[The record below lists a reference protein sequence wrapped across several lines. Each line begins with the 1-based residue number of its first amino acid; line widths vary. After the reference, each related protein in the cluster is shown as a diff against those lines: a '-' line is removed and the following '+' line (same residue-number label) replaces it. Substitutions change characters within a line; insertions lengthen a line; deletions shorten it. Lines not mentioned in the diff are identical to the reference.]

1 MSLRQNIS
9 PATSKT
15 AGSKKQK
22 ATKTASKKKT
32 SRVNW
37 HEAASCAL
45 QIELRDYSDLFEY
58 LPEYILGKN
67 SYRIDLLIIKKL
79 TKQPISKS
87 IAHIFRTFNLFEIKG
102 LGSSVSIDS
111 YYKTIG
117 YAGLLIAQSGSKN
130 QYSRKDISLTFLS
143 CHYPRKL
150 MEHLHSLQKEMK
162 LTVEK
167 FSPGVYYINKEI
179 FSTQIIVTSKLLPE
193 DYLYLRCLTNKLQDT
208 KLVNQLADDYKLH
221 QEQDI
226 YIRYMHQLTT
236 ANKKTKGD
244 SLMVCEGLLNLFG
257 TSSEEIIERTQKEAA
272 EYYLPKIDNLSSQND
287 HLSSQN
293 DRLSSQISYLQS
305 LLKQNNIPFDL
316 EAVTNGK

>member
-1 MSLRQNIS
+1 MSLHQNIS
-9 PATSKT
+9 PVPSQT
-15 AGSKKQK
+15 AGSKKLKTNKTVSQK
-22 ATKTASKKKT
+22 QKKY
-32 SRVNW
+32 RVNW

-45 QIELRDYSDLFEY
+45 QIELRDYSDLLEY

-79 TKQPISKS
+79 TKQPIPKS

-130 QYSRKDISLTFLS
+130 QYSRRDISLTLLS
-143 CHYPRKL
+143 FHYPQKL
-150 MEHLHSLQKEMK
+150 MKHLLSLQKEMY

-167 FSPGVYYINKEI
+167 SSPGVYHINKET
-179 FSTQIIVTSKLLPE
+179 FVAQIIVTSKLPPE

-208 KLVNQLADDYKLH
+208 KLVNQLTDDYKLH

-244 SLMVCEGLLNLFG
+244 FLMVCEGLLNLFG
-257 TSSEEIIERTQKEAA
+257 TSSEEIIERTKKEDA
-272 EYYLPKIDNLSSQND
+272 EYYLPKIN
-287 HLSSQN
+287 
-293 DRLSSQISYLQS
+293 YLQS
-305 LLKQNNIPFDL
+305 LLKQNNIPFNL
-316 EAVTNGK
+316 EVGTNDSNDSRP

>member
-1 MSLRQNIS
+1 MSHHQNIS
-9 PATSKT
+9 PASSKMARAKKLKT
-15 AGSKKQK
+15 NKTMSRKQK
-22 ATKTASKKKT
+22 KT
-32 SRVNW
+32 RVNW

-45 QIELRDYSDLFEY
+45 QIELRDYSDLLKY

-79 TKQPISKS
+79 TEQSIPKS
-87 IAHIFRTFNLFEIKG
+87 IAHIFKAFNLFEIKG

-143 CHYPRKL
+143 YHYPQKL
-150 MEHLHSLQKEMK
+150 MKHLLSLQKEMN
-162 LTVEK
+162 LTVENSSK
-167 FSPGVYYINKEI
+167 GVYYINKET
-179 FSTQIIVTSKLLPE
+179 FTTQIIVTSKLPPE
-193 DYLYLRCLTNKLQDT
+193 EYLYLRCLTDKLQDT
-208 KLVNQLADDYKLH
+208 KLVNQLTDDYKLH

-244 SLMVCEGLLNLFG
+244 FLMVCEGLLNLFG
-257 TSSEEIIERTQKEAA
+257 TSSEEIIERTRKEDA
-272 EYYLPKIDNLSSQND
+272 EYYLPKIDSLSSQND
-287 HLSSQN
+287 
-293 DRLSSQISYLQS
+293 YLKS
-305 LLKQNNIPFDL
+305 LLRQNNIPFNL
-316 EAVTNGK
+316 EALTND